1 MGAPGDASRK
11 APRERFEA
19 RRHAAVRQS
28 PSWMRGL
35 RALLVHVWAGPA
47 SLLGLLLAPFF
58 TRRSVV
64 GGVLLCEGASWPRR
78 LGWRYRAITFGH
90 VVLCVDE
97 LDDETFRHESV
108 HVAQY
113 EKWGPLLIPLY
124 LSASL
129 REWVRGGH
137 PYRDNPFEVEA
148 RR

>member
-1 MGAPGDASRK
+1 VGAQGDSSRR
-11 APRERFEA
+11 APPERSA
-19 RRHAAVRQS
+19 ITGHRTGR
-28 PSWMRGL
+28 PPRGL
-35 RALLVHVWAGPA
+35 RALLLHAWAGPA
-47 SLLGLLLAPFF
+47 SVLGLLLAPFF
-58 TRRSVV
+58 RRRSIVD
-64 GGVLLCEGASWPRR
+64 GVLLCEGASWPRR

-97 LDDETFRHESV
+97 IDNETFRHEGV
-108 HVAQY
+108 HVEQY
-113 EKWGPLLIPLY
+113 EKWGPLLIPVY

>member
-1 MGAPGDASRK
+1 MGAEGDSSRGG
-11 APRERFEA
+11 PPQRRA
-19 RRHAAVRQS
+19 RAGRR
-28 PSWMRGL
+28 P
-35 RALLVHVWAGPA
+35 RALLLHAWAAPA

-58 TRRSVV
+58 RRRSIVD
-64 GGVLLCEGASWPRR
+64 GILLCEGASWPRR

-90 VVLCVDE
+90 VVLCVDDI
-97 LDDETFRHESV
+97 DDATLRHESV

-129 REWVRGGH
+129 REWARGGH

>member
-1 MGAPGDASRK
+1 VRPPADPPQGSRDER
-11 APRERFEA
+11 AGGRGRAGPSSPRT
-19 RRHAAVRQS
+19 
-28 PSWMRGL
+28 GL
-35 RALLVHVWAGPA
+35 LRSLLLHLWAGPA
-47 SLLGLLLAPFF
+47 SVLGLLLAPFF
-58 TRRSVV
+58 RRRSIA

-97 LDDETFRHESV
+97 LDEGILRHETV
-108 HVAQY
+108 HVSQY

-124 LSASL
+124 LFASL

-137 PYRDNPFEVEA
+137 PYRDNPFEIEA